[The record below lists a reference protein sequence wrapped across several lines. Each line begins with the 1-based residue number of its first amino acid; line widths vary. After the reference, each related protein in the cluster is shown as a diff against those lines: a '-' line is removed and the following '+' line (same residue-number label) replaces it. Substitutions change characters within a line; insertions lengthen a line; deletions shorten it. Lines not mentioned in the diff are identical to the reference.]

1 MHRNLRKQP
10 ADGSDGS
17 PPSEA
22 WLFAQAILGKP
33 IPRIVSPEAKSRAE
47 REELQRLA
55 EFSSRHAEEL
65 RRLQAAQAEARHDRE
80 ILEWAAQISTE
91 AADKLRALQR
101 QEAEEREACRRA
113 EQFAETLLEGNWDP
127 SQHPRA
133 PKGQPDG
140 GQWIGKGGGAGA
152 GSVAATGTP
161 ITGASYSGP
170 KKVVA
175 QQVSWHPPVGH
186 HWAPYSVVF
195 RDDIRPLL
203 SDDAVAYAMGAYSGP
218 TIPPHGNET
227 YGGITHPQYNEKVN
241 EELKKFIEARKIKK
255 MTAEQME
262 EFIGLINNGLGA
274 NGKAHD
280 AIAAFNKAIR
290 EALPKGPAPSSKMED
305 ILATGRKYMKTSR
318 FRLLAVGAAAAGLV
332 GDMLQK
338 HVDALEVTGKSGH
351 YRRAMLALEQGDLAK
366 AHALLTGDRDSLYS
380 ELLVRVGFQAAT
392 NFRTA
397 MDKVFEMAHERAS
410 DFK

>member
-1 MHRNLRKQP
+1 MDSYFRKRSG
-10 ADGSDGS
+10 DGSDGS

-22 WLFAQAILGKP
+22 WLFAQAVLGKP
-33 IPRIVSPEAKSRAE
+33 VPSASRAE
-47 REELQRLA
+47 ADARARRE
-55 EFSSRHAEEL
+55 H
-65 RRLQAAQAEARHDRE
+65 
-80 ILEWAAQISTE
+80 LEWLAAISPEDARRVRGRLSEE
-91 AADKLRALQR
+91 ADAKAK
-101 QEAEEREACRRA
+101 QELLEWVAQVSGVREA
-113 EQFAETLLEGNWDP
+113 QWDP

-140 GQWIGKGGGAGA
+140 GQWVATGGSAGA
-152 GSVAATGTP
+152 STSPV
-161 ITGASYSGP
+161 TGASYSGP

-186 HWAPYSVVF
+186 HWAPFGVVF

-218 TIPPHGNET
+218 TDPAHGNGT

-255 MTAEQME
+255 MTAKDME

-274 NGKAHD
+274 NGQAHD
-280 AIAAFNKAIR
+280 AIAAFNKGIR
-290 EALPKGPAPSSKMED
+290 EALPKGPAPSSKMEH
-305 ILATGRKYMKTSR
+305 ILAAGRKYMKTSR
-318 FRLLAVGAAAAGLV
+318 FRLLALGAAAAGLL

-338 HVDALEVTGKSGH
+338 HVDALDVAGESGH
-351 YRRAMLALEQGDLAK
+351 YRRAMRALEQGDVAK

-392 NFRTA
+392 NFRIA
-397 MDKVFEMAHERAS
+397 MDKVFEMAHEGAS